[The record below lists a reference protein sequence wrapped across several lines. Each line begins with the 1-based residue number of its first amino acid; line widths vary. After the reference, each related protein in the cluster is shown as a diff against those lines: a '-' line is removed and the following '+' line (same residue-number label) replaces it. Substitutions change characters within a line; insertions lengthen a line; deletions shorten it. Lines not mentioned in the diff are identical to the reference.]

1 MITEK
6 LAHFVAET
14 GVDGI
19 PQDALNIARM
29 GITDCIGVTF
39 PGSLEPLG
47 KIMRTT
53 PGRWEGLMTVV

>member
-6 LAHFVAET
+6 LAHFVVET
-14 GVDGI
+14 GFGDI
-19 PQDALNIARM
+19 PNNALNIAKM

-47 KIMRTT
+47 KIMRDYAKKMG
-53 PGRWEGLMTVV
+53 GRS